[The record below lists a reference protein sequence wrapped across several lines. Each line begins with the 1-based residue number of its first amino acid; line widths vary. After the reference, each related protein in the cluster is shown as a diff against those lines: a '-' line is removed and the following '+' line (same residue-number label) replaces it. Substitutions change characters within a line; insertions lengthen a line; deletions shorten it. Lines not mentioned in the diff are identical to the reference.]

1 MATYTNNLRLK
12 EITTGDEDGTWGTS
26 TNNNLDLIA
35 ESLGYSTQD
44 GFASDA
50 DATTTVADG
59 TTDPARAL
67 YFKVTSS
74 ATLTATR
81 TLTIAPNTISRVMF
95 IENATTGSQ
104 SIAIS
109 QGSGSNVTV
118 PNGNSKLIYLD
129 GAGATAAV
137 VDITSTASLAN
148 LTLASGSTVTSILDE
163 DGMGSDSNTALATQ
177 QSIKAYVDANTGS
190 STLADTLAAGD
201 STSGNNIVVTSGD
214 SITTNTISET
224 TAASGVTIDGLLIK
238 DTAISFDSGSN
249 YLDDYEEGTFTF
261 YLEDYPGGNI
271 IGLDNATGFYT
282 KVGRLVQISL
292 LIDVNSLG
300 AATGIIKVQDLPF
313 KVGDI
318 AYSNQFGSA
327 YCGFAS
333 GLAITSGSYVVGDL
347 AESITTMNLY
357 VWDGTSGPSGL
368 TATELTANGRL
379 QMVSTYWTSAQE

>member
-129 GAGATAAV
+129 GAGATASV

-163 DGMGSDSNTALATQ
+163 DGMGSDSATALATQ
-177 QSIKAYVDANTGS
+177 QSIKAYVDANAGGS
-190 STLADTLAAGD
+190 LATTLAEGN

-261 YLEDYPGGNI
+261 YVEDVGSNL
-271 IGLDNATGFYT
+271 IGLDNTTGYYT

-300 AATGIIKVQDLPF
+300 SATGVVRVRDLPF
-313 KVGDI
+313 VVGST
-318 AYSNQFGSA
+318 ATANQFGSA

-347 AESITTMNLY
+347 AESITNMNLY

-368 TATELTANGRL
+368 TATELTANGKL